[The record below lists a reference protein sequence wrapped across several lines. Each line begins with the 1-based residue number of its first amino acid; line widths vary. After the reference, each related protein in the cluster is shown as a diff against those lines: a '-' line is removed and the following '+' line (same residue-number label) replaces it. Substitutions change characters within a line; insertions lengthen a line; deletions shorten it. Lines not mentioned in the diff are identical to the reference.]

1 MCCAARQPKTDMLT
15 LSAEQHPRLISQ
27 LGWAAFVVALVL
39 VAVAAANL
47 VLNLLP
53 APTSGGGVADQTGAL
68 KTASAVPDVDV
79 ARLHLFGQAGA
90 QGQVVVEDA
99 PETQLSLTLLGT
111 VAAERI
117 TEGLAIIADDT
128 GVQGFYGGGDE
139 LPGGAVLREIYADRV
154 VLERAGIRESL
165 RLERNEA
172 AVSTNNRGRPLPG
185 AAPVAQTG
193 RLNTGVTPNVD
204 WQTVRSNQV
213 LDPVRLR
220 QLGQQIRAQPF
231 MENGQ
236 PVGVRLMATQNSTI
250 LSRLGLRSSDIVVAV
265 NDIPLN
271 DPSRQFELMSL
282 LNNQSTFNVRVRRN
296 GREMTLNIDA
306 SKITP

>member
-1 MCCAARQPKTDMLT
+1 MLT
-15 LSAEQHPRLISQ
+15 LSAEQHPRLTSQ
-27 LGWAAFVVALVL
+27 LGWAALLLALVAF
-39 VAVAAANL
+39 AVAAANL

-53 APTSGGGVADQTGAL
+53 APTSGGGDSPATTTLQAAT
-68 KTASAVPDVDV
+68 TIPDVNV
-79 ARLHLFGQAGA
+79 AKLHLFGQAGA
-90 QGQVVVEDA
+90 QGSVVVEEA
-99 PETQLSLTLLGT
+99 PETQLNLTLLGT

-117 TEGLAIIADDT
+117 TEGLAIIADDA

-165 RLERNEA
+165 KLERNEA
-172 AVSTNNRGRPLPG
+172 AVSSNSRGRPVGPTST
-185 AAPVAQTG
+185 PVVQTG

-204 WQTVRSNQV
+204 WEAVRSNQV

-236 PVGVRLMATQNSTI
+236 PVGVRLMATQNSTV
-250 LSRLGLRSSDIVVAV
+250 LSRLGLRSSDIVIAV